1 MAIEKYLQQFTKEQL
16 IEQINELH
24 KKYKEV
30 KDKQS
35 AIKTHENVGKVVRD
49 AIKRIGGTPPEQLP
63 PAEHI
68 KQVEKRVKSAAPK
81 LELEE
86 KDAKG
91 LIGKSEEE

>member
-1 MAIEKYLQQFTKEQL
+1 MTQTRDKLARER
-16 IEQINELH
+16 
-24 KKYKEV
+24 V
-30 KDKQS
+30 KDQQS
-35 AIKTHENVGKVVRD
+35 AIRTHESVGKEVRD
-49 AIKRIGGTPPEQLP
+49 AIKRIGGTLPEKLP

-68 KQVEKRVKSAAPK
+68 KQVEKRIKDASPK